1 MGITKIFITICMNVC
16 KMSQK
21 EACHVQHLFDSI
33 PQGNWVEESPPQVG
47 GKYSII
53 YAPAF
58 IIDLMPKICIKVYT
72 T

>member
-1 MGITKIFITICMNVC
+1 MFVRCP
-16 KMSQK
+16 QK
-21 EACHVQHLFDSI
+21 RHAMFNISLI
-33 PQGNWVEESPPQVG
+33 PFPREIGLKNPPPQVG